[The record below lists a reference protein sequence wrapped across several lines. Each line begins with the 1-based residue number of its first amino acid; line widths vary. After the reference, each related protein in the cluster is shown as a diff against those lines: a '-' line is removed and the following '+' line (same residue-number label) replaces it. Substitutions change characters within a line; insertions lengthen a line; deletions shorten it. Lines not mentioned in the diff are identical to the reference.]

1 MRKIVRVTCFA
12 SFLALLLGSA
22 GCGPLPGGR
31 LSGELQKTP
40 GDWESIVSGS
50 RFCELESRPEDPH
63 SIQLECFVVD
73 GLLYV
78 QSHRWALSD
87 GYPFESWA
95 KIWLEHPNL
104 RVRFGDDIYELEAAR
119 VTDASLRESVLSS
132 RGYDP
137 VPDGIALF
145 HLGPAA

>member
-1 MRKIVRVTCFA
+1 MRAIVRRTCFA
-12 SFLALLLGSA
+12 PLLALLLALLFGSA

-31 LSGELQKTP
+31 LSGELQKTA
-40 GDWESIVSGS
+40 GDWESIVRDH

-73 GLLYV
+73 DRLYV

-95 KIWLEHPNL
+95 KIWLEHPKL
-104 RVRFGDDIYELEAAR
+104 RVRFGEDIYQLEAVR
-119 VTDASLRESVLSS
+119 VTE
-132 RGYDP
+132 P
-137 VPDGIALF
+137 
-145 HLGPAA
+145 